1 MSRRTGET
9 HGLEAHATA
18 TDTIAAI
25 ATPPG
30 QGAISVIRISGGSV
44 PEVLSGCLDCDLAAL
59 APRQAMLARIV
70 DAERSVIDEGL
81 LTYFPGPRSY
91 TGEDVAE
98 FSGHGGVLVTSKVL
112 ERFLQ
117 CGARPADP
125 GEFSQRAFLNGKMDL
140 TQAEAVMDVISAQ
153 TELAL
158 KSASEQLSGRLG
170 DRLNAMREDL
180 IGVLAHV
187 EAFIDFPEEDIDPE
201 TGEQLSARIAAIR
214 EQAAKLLAT
223 ADQGRILRQGVR
235 TVICG
240 APNVGK
246 SSLLNVLSGFER
258 AIVSDTAG
266 TTRDT
271 IEEVINL
278 RGIPLRLV
286 DTAGMREAKDRI
298 EAEGIERTRRQLETA
313 ELVLYVVDASLPAS
327 ASGDEQAVEHTHLVR
342 VLNKCDLGMHDDYA
356 RSEGVRFSCVAEQGR
371 DELADAIFFR
381 LGFSSTGSVGGSG
394 DNIAVS
400 VRHQQSL
407 VRAVDFLDTAR
418 ERLMAGES
426 PEFIALELRTALQ
439 AIGEIVGRTDV
450 EEILGEIFASF
461 CIGK

>member
-1 MSRRTGET
+1 MKASNANTQ
-9 HGLEAHATA
+9 GLEAHATCA
-18 TDTIAAI
+18 DTIAAV

-44 PEVLSGCLDCDLAAL
+44 PEVLSTCLDCNLATL
-59 APRQAMLARIV
+59 APRRAMLARIR
-70 DAERSVIDEGL
+70 AEDGSTIDEGL
-81 LTYFPGPRSY
+81 LTFFPGPRSY
-91 TGEDVAE
+91 TGEDVVE
-98 FSGHGGVLVTSKVL
+98 FAGHGGVLVTRKVL
-112 ERFLQ
+112 ERLLQ
-117 CGARPADP
+117 CGARAADP

-153 TELAL
+153 TDLAL
-158 KSASEQLSGRLG
+158 KSANEQLSGRLG
-170 DRLNAMREDL
+170 ERLQAMREDL

-187 EAFIDFPEEDIDPE
+187 EAYIDFPEEDIDPE
-201 TGEQLSARIAAIR
+201 TGEQLKARMVAIEDAAR
-214 EQAAKLLAT
+214 ELLAT
-223 ADQGRILRQGVR
+223 ADQGRILRHGVR

-246 SSLLNVLSGFER
+246 SSLLNVLLGFER

-286 DTAGMREAKDRI
+286 DTAGMRDAEDAI
-298 EAEGIERTRRQLETA
+298 EREGIERTRQQIESA
-313 ELVLYVVDASLPAS
+313 ELVIEVVDASIAR
-327 ASGDEQAVEHTHLVR
+327 GEQAAVDHPRVVR
-342 VLNKCDLGMHDDYA
+342 VLNKSDLDTHADFCDAD
-356 RSEGVRFSCVAEQGR
+356 GVRFSCTENRGR
-371 DELADAIFFR
+371 DALADAIFER
-381 LGFSSTGSVGGSG
+381 LDFDVASAAGDSV
-394 DNIAVS
+394 AVS
-400 VRHQQSL
+400 ARHQQSL
-407 VRAVDFLDTAR
+407 ERAVGFLDVAR
-418 ERLMAGES
+418 ARLEAAES
-426 PEFIALELRTALQ
+426 PEFVALEMRAALE

>member
-1 MSRRTGET
+1 MS
-9 HGLEAHATA
+9 AS
-18 TDTIAAI
+18 DTIVAI
-25 ATPPG
+25 GTPPG

-44 PEVLSGCLDCDLAAL
+44 PEVLSTCLDCNLAAL
-59 APRQAMLARIV
+59 APRRAMLARIL
-70 DAERSVIDEGL
+70 DEQRQVIDEGL
-81 LTYFPGPRSY
+81 LTYFPGPQSY

-98 FSGHGGVLVTSKVL
+98 FSGHGGILVTRKVL

-125 GEFSQRAFLNGKMDL
+125 GEFSQRSFLNGKMDL

-170 DRLNAMREDL
+170 DRLQAMREEL
-180 IGVLAHV
+180 IVVLAHV

-201 TGEQLSARIAAIR
+201 TGEQLASRIEAIR
-214 EQAAKLLAT
+214 ERARDLLAT

-286 DTAGMREAKDRI
+286 DTAGMREAEDAI

-313 ELVLYVVDASLPAS
+313 ELVLHVIDASGPLS
-327 ASGDEQAVEHTHLVR
+327 EDEAIEHCQLVR
-342 VLNKCDLGMHDDYA
+342 VLNKCDLGVHADYEGHD
-356 RSEGVRFSCVAEQGR
+356 GVEFSCIEDQGR
-371 DELADAIFFR
+371 DELAAAIEEK
-381 LGFSSTGSVGGSG
+381 LGFGGGAIGG
-394 DNIAVS
+394 DSIAVS
-400 VRHQQSL
+400 ARHQQSL
-407 VRAVDFLDTAR
+407 ERAAELLSAGKVRLAV
-418 ERLMAGES
+418 GES
-426 PEFIALELRTALQ
+426 PEFIALELRSALE
-439 AIGEIVGRTDV
+439 ALGEIVGRTDV
-450 EEILGEIFASF
+450 EDILGEIFSSF

>member
-1 MSRRTGET
+1 MSVP
-9 HGLEAHATA
+9 
-18 TDTIAAI
+18 DTIAAI

-30 QGAISVIRISGGSV
+30 QGAISVIRISGSSV
-44 PEVLSGCLDCDLAAL
+44 AEVLATCLDCNLAAL
-59 APRQAMLARIV
+59 APRKARLARIL
-70 DAERSVIDEGL
+70 DAEREVIDEGL
-81 LTYFPGPRSY
+81 LTYFPGPQSY

-98 FSGHGGVLVTSKVL
+98 FSGHGGVLVTRKVL

-117 CGARPADP
+117 CRARPADP

-170 DRLNAMREDL
+170 DRLQAMREDL

-187 EAFIDFPEEDIDPE
+187 EAFIDFPEDDIDPE
-201 TGEQLSARIAAIR
+201 TGEQLGARISTIR
-214 EQAAKLLAT
+214 EQATELLAT

-258 AIVSDTAG
+258 AIVSGTAG

-286 DTAGMREAKDRI
+286 DTAGMREAEDAV
-298 EAEGIERTRRQLETA
+298 EAEGIERTLRQLETA
-313 ELVLYVVDASLPAS
+313 ELVLHVVAASEAMS
-327 ASGDEQAVEHTHLVR
+327 EEDKIEHSHLVR
-342 VLNKCDLGMHDDYA
+342 VLNKCDLGVHSDFA
-356 RSEGVRFSCVAEQGR
+356 ETEGVKFSCVEEQGR
-371 DELADAIFFR
+371 EELAKAIVET
-381 LGFSSTGSVGGSG
+381 LGFGGGSVGGDS
-394 DNIAVS
+394 IAVS
-400 VRHQQSL
+400 ARHQNSL
-407 VRAVDFLDTAR
+407 QRASELLDAGR
-418 ERLMAGES
+418 ERLRAGES
-426 PEFIALELRTALQ
+426 PEFIALELRAALE
-439 AIGEIVGRTDV
+439 ALGEIVGRTDV
-450 EEILGEIFASF
+450 EEILGEIFSSF